1 VTDHR
6 INLTLYK
13 IEDVMNGSSLH
24 ELVDALVMHDQAE
37 RLAELG

>member
-6 INLTLYK
+6 INMTLYK
-13 IEDVMNGSSLH
+13 IEDVMNGSSLG